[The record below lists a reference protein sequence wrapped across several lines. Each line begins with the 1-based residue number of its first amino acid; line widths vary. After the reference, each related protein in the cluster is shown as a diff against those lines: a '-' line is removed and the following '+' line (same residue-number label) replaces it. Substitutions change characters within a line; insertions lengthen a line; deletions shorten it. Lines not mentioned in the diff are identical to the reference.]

1 MSVPDEPRHVYLLGG
16 AWFNRLGEGGH
27 IGCTV
32 AENDSDRISFGGE
45 CFLAGFVADFDSKP
59 VSPSGLS
66 MDKSSP
72 VIPRGFVDWESR
84 LRFFRARQL
93 ILGGQMCSQAPQCS
107 ATGEGLSSGCLGDA
121 DWNGIQRKLDDW
133 GGQAFQTAWADWWN
147 ANRSTWLTGDFGFSE
162 FKSEAFGSGDS
173 NICTGGMDS
182 NDGNSGLDSDESGR
196 LQGCEGTKGKWE
208 TTPRK
213 RGREREANTKDKVV
227 QPKAVGSKEVPA
239 PQAPSAKAV
248 QTAFL
253 APTVL
258 GLVSVV
264 VPASATKSSKVVEY
278 DDPYR
283 KWEATH
289 KPNVRC
295 ERGSFAHRDQEKIL
309 VPRAALGGS
318 PFARTLAWMKYM
330 RPLVF
335 KTSSQSCPGW
345 PGPNPIVPLLPSHLP
360 STPLCL
366 TSSGKPLNR
375 SWQRVQ
381 RRSAHVSAQ
390 SSAEWLVASFGT
402 WICRSSGD
410 LSMLKEGLGTWS
422 ITGFQE
428 LAFGTL
434 VDDLVPICRPANAST
449 EAGRGTPHFEILT
462 DTMIETTEDIA
473 GGAQSG
479 NADAI
484 ARRFPPTEYN
494 ASVGPLNHLRRRRRF
509 VLVRYDLQL
518 MEQRRT
524 ELLGKDTLGYV
535 QNSAYSGY
543 LTACHQDTPF
553 SQAGTNATSLGVKL
567 ITAKDFTYLTKNTGS
582 PFTSATS
589 AMVDGVPPAQGLT
602 AHAEAAKKASGSK
615 PNSRNKKKL
624 KLTAK
629 ALLAFESLHS
639 FDAEESKVPPEA
651 SHIAQAIKQEGP
663 PKQPF
668 LHSGASSSIDNWVNR
683 DQQSRQGIEPYD
695 AITTE
700 DFMDRATEQTR
711 RWQAATVADSLRFPQ
726 RSSGALTGASVKNL
740 CLHCEVSPGTD
751 WPFGLLCDKCH
762 ENLSGPQEAS
772 HAPQAGNILSC
783 GEVCGIGE
791 ACRNEHGTIQGTCT
805 HTKGHDPAVAH
816 MCKPCIDYSS
826 SEEDEQAWN
835 KSLSPCR
842 SII

>member
-227 QPKAVGSKEVPA
+227 QPKAVGSKEVP
-239 PQAPSAKAV
+239 
-248 QTAFL
+248 
-253 APTVL
+253 
-258 GLVSVV
+258 
-264 VPASATKSSKVVEY
+264 
-278 DDPYR
+278 
-283 KWEATH
+283 
-289 KPNVRC
+289 
-295 ERGSFAHRDQEKIL
+295 
-309 VPRAALGGS
+309 
-318 PFARTLAWMKYM
+318 
-330 RPLVF
+330 
-335 KTSSQSCPGW
+335 
-345 PGPNPIVPLLPSHLP
+345 
-360 STPLCL
+360 
-366 TSSGKPLNR
+366 
-375 SWQRVQ
+375 
-381 RRSAHVSAQ
+381 
-390 SSAEWLVASFGT
+390 
-402 WICRSSGD
+402 
-410 LSMLKEGLGTWS
+410 
-422 ITGFQE
+422 
-428 LAFGTL
+428 
-434 VDDLVPICRPANAST
+434 
-449 EAGRGTPHFEILT
+449 
-462 DTMIETTEDIA
+462 
-473 GGAQSG
+473 
-479 NADAI
+479 
-484 ARRFPPTEYN
+484 
-494 ASVGPLNHLRRRRRF
+494 
-509 VLVRYDLQL
+509 
-518 MEQRRT
+518 
-524 ELLGKDTLGYV
+524 
-535 QNSAYSGY
+535 
-543 LTACHQDTPF
+543 
-553 SQAGTNATSLGVKL
+553 
-567 ITAKDFTYLTKNTGS
+567 
-582 PFTSATS
+582 
-589 AMVDGVPPAQGLT
+589 
-602 AHAEAAKKASGSK
+602 
-615 PNSRNKKKL
+615 
-624 KLTAK
+624 
-629 ALLAFESLHS
+629 
-639 FDAEESKVPPEA
+639 
-651 SHIAQAIKQEGP
+651 
-663 PKQPF
+663 
-668 LHSGASSSIDNWVNR
+668 
-683 DQQSRQGIEPYD
+683 
-695 AITTE
+695 
-700 DFMDRATEQTR
+700 
-711 RWQAATVADSLRFPQ
+711 Q